1 MDNNKLVELFITPLR
16 ECIDYKPHFGDNLRK
31 EGFALSDFLDLYSQ
45 DPFYSWIGLNS
56 PLYVCGS

>member
-1 MDNNKLVELFITPLR
+1 MDNNKLVELFITLLR